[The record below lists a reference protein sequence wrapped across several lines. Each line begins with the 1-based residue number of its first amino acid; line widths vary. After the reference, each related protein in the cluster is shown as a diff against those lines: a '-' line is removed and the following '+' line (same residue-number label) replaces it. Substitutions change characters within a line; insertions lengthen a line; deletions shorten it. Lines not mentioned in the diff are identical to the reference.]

1 MRREPPI
8 STTPDSLFP
17 YATLFRSQAG
27 QQIREAEYVCFNHLG
42 LGVGAAS
49 IERTGARQSGSE
61 QSCFYFQFCN
71 PGRDLLPAIDFTLIG
86 HYRSEERR
94 VGTEFVSTCR
104 SRWSPYH

>member
-1 MRREPPI
+1 MPLE
-8 STTPDSLFP
+8 DFD
-17 YATLFRSQAG
+17 QAG

-42 LGVGAAS
+42 IGVGAAS

-86 HYRSEERR
+86 HYDLAWNIKPRANF
-94 VGTEFVSTCR
+94 GFQIQ
-104 SRWSPYH
+104 